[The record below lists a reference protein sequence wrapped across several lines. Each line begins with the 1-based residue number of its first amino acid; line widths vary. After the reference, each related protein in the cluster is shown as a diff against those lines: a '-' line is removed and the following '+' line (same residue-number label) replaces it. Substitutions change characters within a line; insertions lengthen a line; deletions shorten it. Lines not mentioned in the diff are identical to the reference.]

1 MQITFSSAPSRTPI
15 IQIKHKGLSLDIDP
29 IVSIPNG
36 VGGFNRGIN
45 SEITEGLITTA
56 RELYAYQGFSDIDFV
71 MMVANAFLA
80 DWEVDELIQKLMELS
95 NRMKQTQRNEQLY
108 DR

>member
-15 IQIKHKGLSLDIDP
+15 IEIKHEGLSLDIDP

-71 MMVANAFLA
+71 MMVANAFLS
-80 DWEVDELIQKLMELS
+80 DWELRDFIDKAISL
-95 NRMKQTQRNEQLY
+95 KQSREAESSQNPVR
-108 DR
+108 